1 MLWKST
7 DEKLE
12 ELSFVKVS
20 EDQYGAYYEKYHAKY
35 GYTQVL
41 AITHKSSGKH
51 LIHSYEKEL
60 NKSGLNNS
68 IGLSLYEAKL
78 ALRKAR
84 ELGYKIN
91 RRLS

>member
-7 DEKLE
+7 DKKLE
-12 ELSFVKVS
+12 ELGFVKVS
-20 EDQYGAYYEKYHAKY
+20 EDSYGAYYEKHHTKY

-41 AITHKSSGKH
+41 AVAYKTSGNH

-78 ALRKAR
+78 ALRKAK
-84 ELGYKIN
+84 ELGYKIK
-91 RRLS
+91 RRVS